1 METHKRSMMKSLTW
15 RIVGVVLLLAIAWS
29 VTHNWKEMTIITI
42 VFHSIRMVLYYV
54 HERLWLRVKWGRI
67 RHPLESLEVKGTL
80 SQEDLE
86 EIRRQLRSMGYIDE

>member
-15 RIVGVVLLLAIAWS
+15 RILGIVLLLIIAWF
-29 VTHNWKEMTIITI
+29 VTHDWKEMTIITI

-54 HERLWLRVKWGRI
+54 HERIWLRVKWGRI

-86 EIRRQLRSMGYIDE
+86 EIRTQLRAMGYIDD